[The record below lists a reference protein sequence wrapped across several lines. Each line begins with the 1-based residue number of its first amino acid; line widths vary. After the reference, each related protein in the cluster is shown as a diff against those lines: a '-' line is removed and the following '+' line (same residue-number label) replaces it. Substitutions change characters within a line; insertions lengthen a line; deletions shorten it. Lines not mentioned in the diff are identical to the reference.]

1 MCVLKVHM
9 NLSGMPQADL
19 QSVNV
24 EVSGNGYYPALST
37 AYFIEHYAIAQ
48 EYASKSALLVEKL
61 KRAQGEINQELAS
74 AVLTNGEPLNAQQVI
89 FYLDAVYSK
98 AKANLLVSKLG
109 TTHRDNATA
118 QSQTAIDNY
127 DHWQRQSINALR
139 LLQSLSV
146 NLSVE
151 LL

>member
-1 MCVLKVHM
+1 M

-19 QSVNV
+19 QSINV
-24 EVSGNGYYPALST
+24 DVPGNGYYPALST
-37 AYFIEHYAIAQ
+37 AYFIEHYAVAQ

-61 KRAQGEINQELAS
+61 KRAQTEVNQELVS
-74 AVLTNGEPLNAQQVI
+74 AVLTNGTPLNAQQII
-89 FYLDAVYSK
+89 FYNDAVYSK

-109 TTHRDNATA
+109 STHRENATA
-118 QSQTAIDNY
+118 QSQSAIDNFE
-127 DHWQRQSINALR
+127 HWQRESINAMR
-139 LLQSLSV
+139 LLQALSP

>member
-1 MCVLKVHM
+1 M

-24 EVSGNGYYPALST
+24 IIEASGYYPALST
-37 AYFIEHYAIAQ
+37 AHFIEHYAVAQ
-48 EYASKSALLVEKL
+48 EYASKSDLLVEKL
-61 KRAQGEINQELAS
+61 TRAQADINQELAS
-74 AVLTNGEPLNAQQVI
+74 AVLINGELLNAQQII
-89 FYLDAVYSK
+89 FYSDAVYSK

-109 TTHRDNATA
+109 STHRESATA

-127 DHWQRQSINALR
+127 EYWKGQSINAMR
-139 LLQSLSV
+139 QLQGLSP
-146 NLSVE
+146 NLTVE

>member
-1 MCVLKVHM
+1 M

-24 EVSGNGYYPALST
+24 IIEASGYYPALST
-37 AYFIEHYAIAQ
+37 ANFIEHYAVAQ
-48 EYASKSALLVEKL
+48 EYASKSDLLVEKL
-61 KRAQGEINQELAS
+61 TRAQAEINQELAS
-74 AVLTNGEPLNAQQVI
+74 AVLTNGELLNAQQII
-89 FYLDAVYSK
+89 FYNDAVYSK

-109 TTHRDNATA
+109 STHRDSATA

-127 DHWQRQSINALR
+127 EYWKGQSINAMR
-139 LLQSLSV
+139 QLQGLSP
-146 NLSVE
+146 NITVE

>member
-1 MCVLKVHM
+1 M

-19 QSVNV
+19 QSSNV
-24 EVSGNGYYPALST
+24 DVPSNGYYPVLST

-48 EYASKSALLVEKL
+48 EYACKSDLLVEKL
-61 KRAQGEINQELAS
+61 TRAQTEINKELAS

-98 AKANLLVSKLG
+98 TKANLLVSKLG
-109 TTHRDNATA
+109 STHRDSATA

-127 DHWQRQSINALR
+127 DHWQHQSINAMR
-139 LLQSLSV
+139 LLQALSP

>member
-1 MCVLKVHM
+1 M

-24 EVSGNGYYPALST
+24 IIEASGYYPALST
-37 AYFIEHYAIAQ
+37 AHFIEHYAVAQ
-48 EYASKSALLVEKL
+48 EYASKSDLLVEKL
-61 KRAQGEINQELAS
+61 TRAQAEINQELAS
-74 AVLTNGEPLNAQQVI
+74 AVLTNGELLNAQQII
-89 FYLDAVYSK
+89 FYNDAVYSK

-109 TTHRDNATA
+109 STHRDSATA

-127 DHWQRQSINALR
+127 EYWKGQSINAMR
-139 LLQSLSV
+139 QLQGLSP
-146 NLSVE
+146 NITVE

>member
-1 MCVLKVHM
+1 M

-19 QSVNV
+19 QSINV
-24 EVSGNGYYPALST
+24 DVPGNGYYPVLST

-48 EYASKSALLVEKL
+48 EYASKSAMLVEKL
-61 KRAQGEINQELAS
+61 KRAQDEINQELAS
-74 AVLTNGEPLNAQQVI
+74 AVLTNGEPLDAQQVI
-89 FYLDAVYSK
+89 FYHDAVYSK

-109 TTHRDNATA
+109 STHRDSATA

-127 DHWQRQSINALR
+127 EHWQHQSINALR
-139 LLQSLSV
+139 LLQSLSP
-146 NLSVE
+146 NLSVA

>member
-1 MCVLKVHM
+1 M

-19 QSVNV
+19 QSSNV
-24 EVSGNGYYPALST
+24 DVPGNGYYPALST
-37 AYFIEHYAIAQ
+37 AYFIEHYAVAQ
-48 EYASKSALLVEKL
+48 EYASKSDLLVEKL
-61 KRAQGEINQELAS
+61 KRAQGEVNQELAS

-109 TTHRDNATA
+109 SSHRDSATA
-118 QSQTAIDNY
+118 QSQTAIDNHE
-127 DHWQRQSINALR
+127 HWQRQSINALR
-139 LLQSLSV
+139 LLQSLSP

-151 LL
+151 LLWAKAK

>member
-1 MCVLKVHM
+1 M

-24 EVSGNGYYPALST
+24 EVPGNGYYPALGT
-37 AYFIEHYAIAQ
+37 AHFIEHYAVAS
-48 EYASKSALLVEKL
+48 EYANKPDLLVEKL
-61 KRAQGEINQELAS
+61 TRAQAEINQELDD
-74 AVLTNGEPLNAQQVI
+74 VQLTNGEPLNAQQVI
-89 FYLDAVYSK
+89 FYCDAVYSK

-109 TTHRDNATA
+109 STHRDNATA
-118 QSQTAIDNY
+118 QSQSALDNHE
-127 DHWQRQSINALR
+127 HWQRESINALR

>member
-1 MCVLKVHM
+1 M

-24 EVSGNGYYPALST
+24 TVEASGYYPALST
-37 AYFIEHYAIAQ
+37 AHFIEHYAVAQ
-48 EYASKSALLVEKL
+48 EYANKSDLLVEKL
-61 KRAQGEINQELAS
+61 KRAQAEINQELAS
-74 AVLTNGEPLNAQQVI
+74 AVLTNGEALNAQQVI

-109 TTHRDNATA
+109 STHRDSATA
-118 QSQTAIDNY
+118 QSQAAIDNHE
-127 DHWQRQSINALR
+127 HWQKQSINAMR
-139 LLQSLSV
+139 LLQSLSP

>member
-1 MCVLKVHM
+1 M

-24 EVSGNGYYPALST
+24 IIEASGYYPALST
-37 AYFIEHYAIAQ
+37 AHFIEHYAVAQ
-48 EYASKSALLVEKL
+48 EYASKSDLLVEKL
-61 KRAQGEINQELAS
+61 TRAQAEINQELAS
-74 AVLTNGEPLNAQQVI
+74 AVLTNGELLNAQQII
-89 FYLDAVYSK
+89 FYSDAVYSK

-109 TTHRDNATA
+109 STHRDSATA

-127 DHWQRQSINALR
+127 EYWKGQSINAMR
-139 LLQSLSV
+139 QLQGLSP
-146 NLSVE
+146 NITVE

>member
-1 MCVLKVHM
+1 M

-24 EVSGNGYYPALST
+24 IIEASGYYPALST
-37 AYFIEHYAIAQ
+37 AHFIEHYAVAQ
-48 EYASKSALLVEKL
+48 EYASKSDLLVKKL
-61 KRAQGEINQELAS
+61 RYAQAEINQELAN
-74 AVLTNGEPLNAQQVI
+74 AKLTNGQTLSAAQAM
-89 FYLDAVYSK
+89 FYEHAVYSK
-98 AKANLLVSKLG
+98 AKASLLVSKLG
-109 TTHRDNATA
+109 STHRDSATA

-127 DHWQRQSINALR
+127 EYWKDQSINAMR
-139 LLQSLSV
+139 LLQSLSP

>member
-1 MCVLKVHM
+1 M

-19 QSVNV
+19 QSIDVDV
-24 EVSGNGYYPALST
+24 PGNGYYPALST

-48 EYASKSALLVEKL
+48 EYASKSDLLVEKL
-61 KRAQGEINQELAS
+61 KRAQGEIKQELAS
-74 AVLTNGEPLNAQQVI
+74 AVLTNGEPLNAQQII
-89 FYLDAVYSK
+89 FYNDAVYSK

-109 TTHRDNATA
+109 STHRDSATA

-127 DHWQRQSINALR
+127 EHWKGQSLNAMR
-139 LLQSLSV
+139 LLQSLSP